1 MSTARGGGCPPR
13 PHPDPCR
20 TDPRLVILQMSVSP
34 ASLARL
40 YEEDFKQDMA
50 ALKVGGW

>member
-1 MSTARGGGCPPR
+1 MGAAALRGPILTLQ
-13 PHPDPCR
+13 